1 MDDSIDNTNDLE
13 NYGVWVKHSAKDEN
27 DLTDSLDSLDLPD
40 FPDTDTF
47 DDTDFSD
54 MFKDDSQFTSEK
66 KIEDFDTQEIETP
79 EIEIPTDIS
88 EQSLEASDFA
98 DFKDNFETNDN
109 EISLDSFTAEQPT
122 ETEEVSFDSFEDV
135 SFDSDGEE
143 EISLD
148 DFMDEGFSD
157 VSVAAGNNGFEP
169 GKNPAEMNNQGS
181 EEVSL
186 DDFFDADGF
195 DFGMETAPKKEEE
208 IFMEEKPL
216 EMEISFDDSAD
227 SVETEDNTEVDT
239 DSLDDMD
246 DEYEISQSLSEEL
259 TEPVIT
265 DSSVNKAQFGDTEEI
280 DLSER
285 EPMNI
290 VFLIDVSGSMY
301 SDNKLPLVQKS
312 FSLLT
317 ESLTP
322 QDRVSI
328 VTYAGSD
335 RVVLEGADG
344 NNKEEILEA
353 INSLEAGG
361 STAGADGINTAYR
374 IAEKYFISGG
384 NNRIVLA
391 TDGDLNVG
399 ISSESELTKLVEK
412 KRETGVFLSVLG
424 FGTGNI
430 KDNKMEALADNGNGN
445 YSYIDSVLEAKKV
458 LVEEMGGTLFTVAKD
473 VKLQLEFNPAYIKG
487 YRLIGYENRMLAAE
501 DFEDDTKDAGEI
513 GAGHSVTA
521 IYEVV
526 TVDSPMELNTSDLK
540 YSETVGEENGEML
553 TVSIRY
559 KEPDG
564 DTSKLLEYPVAE
576 SAYNKEM
583 SENLAFA
590 SSVAQFGLVLRES
603 EYKGTAT
610 YDSILDSLESYDF
623 SKDSYK
629 AEFITLVEEM
639 KNRD

>member
-1 MDDSIDNTNDLE
+1 MKNTLKRTLALITAVSVLSLAGCGATNEMAVYTGAGAENFAPQTTMHRGDKYYAADNSVADAVGDAE
-13 NYGVWVKHSAKDEN
+13 FGFAEEEMA
-27 DLTDSLDSLDLPD
+27 TDGYFEPSVD
-40 FPDTDTF
+40 F
-47 DDTDFSD
+47 
-54 MFKDDSQFTSEK
+54 
-66 KIEDFDTQEIETP
+66 
-79 EIEIPTDIS
+79 
-88 EQSLEASDFA
+88 
-98 DFKDNFETNDN
+98 N
-109 EISLDSFTAEQPT
+109 
-122 ETEEVSFDSFEDV
+122 TEEYNAVKEN
-135 SFDSDGEE
+135 GY
-143 EISLD
+143 
-148 DFMDEGFSD
+148 M
-157 VSVAAGNNGFEP
+157 SVAA
-169 GKNPAEMNNQGS
+169 NPLS
-181 EEVSL
+181 TFSI
-186 DDFFDADGF
+186 D
-195 DFGMETAPKKEEE
+195 
-208 IFMEEKPL
+208 
-216 EMEISFDDSAD
+216 
-227 SVETEDNTEVDT
+227 VDT
-239 DSLDDMD
+239 ASYTNLRRMINEGGRIDTNA
-246 DEYEISQSLSEEL
+246 IRIEEMINYFDYDYPAPAAGEPFSVT
-259 TEPVIT
+259 TEAADCPWNEETKLLLVGLQ
-265 DSSVNKAQFGDTEEI
+265 AEEI

-285 EPMNI
+285 APMNI

-317 ESLTP
+317 ENLTP

-328 VTYAGSD
+328 VTYAGDD

-353 INSLEAGG
+353 INALEAGG
-361 STAGADGINTAYR
+361 STAGADGINTAYA

-412 KRETGVFLSVLG
+412 KRESGVFLSVLG

-430 KDNKMEALADNGNGN
+430 KENKMEALADNGNGN
-445 YSYIDSVLEAKKV
+445 YAYIDSVLEARKV

-487 YRLIGYENRMLAAE
+487 YRLVGYENRTLAAE

-521 IYEVV
+521 IYEIV
-526 TVDSPMELNTSDLK
+526 TVDSPMDLNTSDLK
-540 YSETVGEENGEML
+540 YGETAGEENGEML

-564 DTSKLLEYPVAE
+564 DTSKLLEYPVTE
-576 SAYNKEM
+576 SVYSASM

-590 SSVAQFGLVLRES
+590 SAVAQFGLVLRDS

-610 YDSILDSLESYDF
+610 YASIISQLSGFDF
-623 SKDSYK
+623 SEDSYK
-629 AEFITLVEEM
+629 AEFLSLVAEM
-639 KNRD
+639 MSRG

>member
-1 MDDSIDNTNDLE
+1 MKNTSKRTLSLITALSVLTVAGCSSGGAMTDNAAGAPLTTAAQNNVYYEMADSVADAFEMGYDASVRGE
-13 NYGVWVKHSAKDEN
+13 KF
-27 DLTDSLDSLDLPD
+27 TDG
-40 FPDTDTF
+40 
-47 DDTDFSD
+47 
-54 MFKDDSQFTSEK
+54 MY
-66 KIEDFDTQEIETP
+66 
-79 EIEIPTDIS
+79 
-88 EQSLEASDFA
+88 
-98 DFKDNFETNDN
+98 
-109 EISLDSFTAEQPT
+109 
-122 ETEEVSFDSFEDV
+122 
-135 SFDSDGEE
+135 EE
-143 EISLD
+143 EI
-148 DFMDEGFSD
+148 DFNTEEYNAIKENSYM
-157 VSVAAGNNGFEP
+157 SVAA
-169 GKNPAEMNNQGS
+169 NPLS
-181 EEVSL
+181 TFSIDV
-186 DDFFDADGF
+186 D
-195 DFGMETAPKKEEE
+195 TASYTNLRRMINEGGY
-208 IFMEEKPL
+208 I
-216 EMEISFDDSAD
+216 
-227 SVETEDNTEVDT
+227 DT
-239 DSLDDMD
+239 DSIRIEEMINYFSYDYPAPEAEEPFSVTTEMADCPWN
-246 DEYEISQSLSEEL
+246 DETKLLLVGLQ
-259 TEPVIT
+259 
-265 DSSVNKAQFGDTEEI
+265 AEEI
-280 DLSER
+280 DMSER
-285 EPMNI
+285 DPMNI

-301 SDNKLPLVQKS
+301 SENKLPLVQKS

-317 ESLTP
+317 ENLTP

-344 NNKEEILEA
+344 NDKEKILEA
-353 INSLEAGG
+353 INALEAGG

-399 ISSESELTKLVEK
+399 ISSESELTKLVEE

-445 YSYIDSVLEAKKV
+445 YAYIDSVLEAKKV

-521 IYEVV
+521 IYEIV
-526 TVDSPMELNTSDLK
+526 TVDSSMELSSSDLK
-540 YSETVGEENGEML
+540 YSETAGEENGEWL

-564 DTSKLLEYPVAE
+564 DTSKLLEYPVTE
-576 SAYNKEM
+576 NAYSDSM
-583 SENLAFA
+583 SENLTFA
-590 SSVAQFGLVLRES
+590 STVVQFGLVLRDS

-610 YDSILDSLESYDF
+610 YDSILAILENYDF
-623 SKDSYK
+623 ESDSYK
-629 AEFITLVEEM
+629 SEFISLVEEM
-639 KNRD
+639 NRRSN